1 MMYTLL
7 VCSLL
12 GTAAGIVTGLVPG
25 IHVNTAAPLS
35 LAIASSCAVGPLA
48 ACTFICSMSLTHTF
62 IDFIPSTLLGIP
74 EEDTAV
80 SVLPAH
86 NMVHQGRGLEAIR
99 LSGVSS
105 LFAVCVLVT
114 LSWPVAKALAALY
127 PVVRA
132 LIPAILT
139 ALLIMMVYS
148 HRAPKK
154 MLMAAGICAIS
165 GAFGMVVLSSPWLCK
180 DPLFP
185 VFSGMFGVST
195 LLASASTTHHIPE
208 QDQDSGIRMERPQ
221 LVRSLALGT
230 LSGSFV
236 ALVPGIGASQAAL
249 ISLFGSKESHDRAY
263 IATCCSINTA
273 NALFALMALRMFGVA
288 RNGALVHVRSIL
300 GELTAGEYG
309 VLAASMC
316 LSAGIAY
323 PALLALSRL
332 LLPVLQRVRYRTVS
346 AAGILIQGGL
356 VWALTGRMGVLL
368 CLVATCVGLMPITAG
383 VHRSTVMSFL
393 MIPVLQYYI

>member
-1 MMYTLL
+1 MVFALL
-7 VCSLL
+7 IFSLL
-12 GTAAGIVTGLVPG
+12 GTGAGIVTGLVPG

-48 ACTFICSMSLTHTF
+48 TCTFICSMSITHTF

-86 NMVHQGRGLEAIR
+86 NMVNGGRGLEAIR

-105 LFAVCVLVT
+105 LFAVCVLVA
-114 LSWPVAKALAALY
+114 LSWPVARVLVAIY
-127 PVVRA
+127 PVVKA
-132 LIPAILT
+132 LIPAILILLL
-139 ALLIMMVYS
+139 ALMVYS
-148 HRAPKK
+148 HHKPEK
-154 MLMAAGICAIS
+154 MLAAAAICAIS
-165 GAFGMVVLSSPWLCK
+165 GVFGIIVLSSPWLCP
-180 DPLFP
+180 DPMFP
-185 VFSGMFGVST
+185 VFAGMFGVST

-208 QDQDSGIRMERPQ
+208 QDDDSAIRMERTH
-221 LVRSLALGT
+221 LIRSLALGT
-230 LSGSFV
+230 GSGSFV
-236 ALVPGIGASQAAL
+236 AMVPGIGASQAAL
-249 ISLFGSKESHDRAY
+249 ISLFGSKESQDRAY

-309 VLAASMC
+309 VLTASMC
-316 LSAGIAY
+316 LSAGVAY
-323 PALLALSRL
+323 PVLLALSRL
-332 LLPVLQRVRYRTVS
+332 LLPLLQHVRYRAVS
-346 AAGILIQGGL
+346 AVGILIQVGL
-356 VWALTGRMGVLL
+356 VWALTGEMGVLL
-368 CLVATCVGLMPITAG
+368 CIVATCVGLMPITTG

-393 MIPVLQYYI
+393 MIPVLQYYL